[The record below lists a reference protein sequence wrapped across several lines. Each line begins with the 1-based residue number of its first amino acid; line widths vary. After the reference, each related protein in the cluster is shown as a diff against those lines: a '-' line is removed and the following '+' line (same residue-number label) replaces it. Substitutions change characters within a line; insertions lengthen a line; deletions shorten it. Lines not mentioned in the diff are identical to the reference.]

1 MNTQSFLNRLINSL
15 DNHTKS
21 FSLRKLFA
29 LLILI
34 FCYIVG
40 RYYFMIMVSNPYYL
54 LLGLVLDAVVILLLI
69 GLITFQQ
76 IIELKKDLPDSN
88 NLINKEENSNVEN
101 TNS

>member
-1 MNTQSFLNRLINSL
+1 
-15 DNHTKS
+15 
-21 FSLRKLFA
+21 
-29 LLILI
+29 
-34 FCYIVG
+34 
-40 RYYFMIMVSNPYYL
+40 MVSNPYYL